1 MLLAAEA
8 AMKLNP
14 KGWAG
19 LMPMGLGQ
27 TKPHHL
33 LETMRV
39 AWDNRDQAAYAWRIL
54 NRGVCDGC
62 ALGTTG
68 MRDFTLD
75 GIHLCTIRLNLL
87 RLNTMP
93 AMDAQRL
100 EDIGPLKAMSSKELR
115 DLGRLPYPMLR
126 YKGEK
131 GFKRIGWERAMSL
144 LAQKVKT
151 TDPKRMA
158 FYLTS
163 RGILNESY
171 YAAQKAVRAL
181 GCNHIDNAARICHSP
196 SSVALKQ
203 SIGEAAS
210 TCSYG
215 DWLGTDL
222 ILLIGSNVA
231 NNQPVTT
238 KYLYYAKQKGTRIV
252 VINPYREPGLTRY
265 WVPSVP
271 ESALFGT
278 ELMDEFFQVD
288 TGGDLAFFNGVL
300 KALQAKG
307 AIDKA
312 FVAERT
318 TGCEEMLA
326 HLDSQSWEDLERFS
340 GAPRSEMERLAQ
352 LLAGAKSGIFVWSMG
367 ITQHSHG
374 VENVRAIVN
383 LALARGWVGREH
395 CGLMPIRGH
404 SGVQGGGEMGCVP
417 NGLPGGRPLTRA
429 AADELGKIWGFEV
442 PDWQG
447 LMAGSMLDA
456 AQQGQLDLFWSIG
469 GNFLETLPDP
479 AWVAEALE
487 NVPVRVHQDILL
499 TSQMLVEPGECTLL
513 LPTTTRYEMPG
524 GGTETTTER
533 QVIFSP
539 EIPGPRVAEARTEW
553 EVLVELAQRV
563 KPELAGQI
571 AFADTAAIR
580 AEIAEICPDYAGIE
594 KLSKQGDHFQW
605 GGRRLGVGRFRTPD
619 GKARFA
625 ALSPPEAVLAPG
637 EFRLS
642 TRRGKQFNSM
652 VQKQRDPLTGAA
664 RLDVLIAPAD
674 LQRLGLSDG
683 APMTLISPHGRMQAF
698 AKASQIVP
706 GNLQAHW
713 PEANVLLPPDR
724 RSAPSGVPDYN
735 ITVRIEAEAPLQA
748 PAETAAGIS

>member
-1 MLLAAEA
+1 MS
-8 AMKLNP
+8 KFLNP
-14 KGWAG
+14 KSWAG

-33 LETMRV
+33 LETLRV
-39 AWDNRDQAAYAWRIL
+39 AWQNRDQPAYAWRIL
-54 NRGVCDGC
+54 NQGVCDGC

-68 MRDFTLD
+68 MKDFTLE

-93 AMDAQRL
+93 ALDHKLLADL
-100 EDIGPLKAMSSKELR
+100 GPLRRMSSQELR
-115 DLGRLPYPMLR
+115 ELGRLPYPMLR
-126 YKGEK
+126 YRGET
-131 GFKRIGWERAMSL
+131 GFKRISWEQALTL
-144 LAQKVKT
+144 LAGRIRAI
-151 TDPKRMA
+151 DPRRLA

-171 YAAQKAVRAL
+171 YVAQKVARFL
-181 GCNHIDNAARICHSP
+181 GTNHIDNAARICHSP
-196 SSVALKQ
+196 STVALKQ
-203 SIGEAAS
+203 GIAEAAS
-210 TCSYG
+210 TCSYV

-238 KYLYYAKQKGTRIV
+238 KYLYYAKQRGTKIV

-278 ELMDEFFQVD
+278 ELMDEFFQVH

-300 KALQAKG
+300 KALLELG

-312 FVAERT
+312 FIETRT
-318 TGCEEMLA
+318 AGFEALKA
-326 HLDSQSWEDLERFS
+326 HLAQSTWEQLESFS
-340 GAPRSEMERLAQ
+340 GAPRAEMERLAR
-352 LLAGAKSGIFVWSMG
+352 LLAGARHGIFVWSMG

-374 VENVRAIVN
+374 VENVSAIVN
-383 LALARGWVGREH
+383 LALALGWVGREH

-417 NGLPGGRPLTRA
+417 NALPGGRPLNAATTEEMTR
-429 AADELGKIWGFEV
+429 IWGFEV
-442 PDWQG
+442 PDWPG

-456 AQQGQLDLFWSIG
+456 AQRGELDLFWSIG
-469 GNFLETLPDP
+469 GNFLETMPDP
-479 AWVAEALE
+479 AWVASALE
-487 NVPVRVHQDILL
+487 SVPIRVHQDILL

-524 GGTETTTER
+524 GGTETSTER

-539 EIPGPRVAEARTEW
+539 EIRGPRIGQARSEW
-553 EVLVELAQRV
+553 EVLADLAQRV
-563 KPELAGQI
+563 RPDQADKI
-571 AFADTAAIR
+571 AFADSAAIR
-580 AEIAEICPDYAGIE
+580 REIAAVCPDYAGIE
-594 KLSKQGDHFQW
+594 ALKQQGDHFQW
-605 GGRRLGVGRFRTPD
+605 GGRLLCSERFRSPD
-619 GKARFA
+619 GLARFVPV
-625 ALSPPEAVLAPG
+625 SPPEAGLAPG

-652 VQKQRDPLTGAA
+652 VQKQRDPLTGAK
-664 RLDVLIAPAD
+664 RLDILISAAD
-674 LQRLGLSDG
+674 LVDLGLSDG
-683 APMTLISPHGRMQAF
+683 TELELVSDHGRMRAF
-698 AKASQIVP
+698 AKAANIVP

-724 RSAPSGVPDYN
+724 RAALSGVPDYN
-735 ITVRIEAEAPLQA
+735 ISVRIE
-748 PAETAAGIS
+748 PAVPVPH